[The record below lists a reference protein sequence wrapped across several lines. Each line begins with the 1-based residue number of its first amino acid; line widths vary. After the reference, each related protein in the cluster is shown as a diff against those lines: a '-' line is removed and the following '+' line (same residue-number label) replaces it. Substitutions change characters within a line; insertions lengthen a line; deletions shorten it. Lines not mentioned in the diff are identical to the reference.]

1 MANTNTLTQVIP
13 LLLAQGLLALRQM
26 ALLPRYV
33 NRGFETLAGE
43 KGAVVQVPIPSAIT
57 AVAVAPS
64 NTPPDDLGVQPTS
77 VNITLNQWWE
87 APFFLSDRDLLESMS
102 GVIPMQASEA
112 VKSIANKID
121 ALLIA
126 QAELNFPNF
135 TGVAGVTPF
144 ANDLSEFLNA
154 DQILNDNL
162 GPADNRYQA
171 ISSKAKA
178 NAMGLRAFQDA
189 SFSGGNTQGLIKGEI
204 GDKLGAF
211 WFMDQNLTRHTS
223 GTVSTSATPYT
234 ANGVNA
240 LGAVTISVTGGA
252 LGTVLAGDKI
262 SFPALS
268 SQTYVVAS
276 SVGGSTVTSIVIQPT
291 IGPNGASGLQVAT
304 AGGETLFVA
313 ASHRMNLNFHRDA
326 LALASRPF
334 SGADPL
340 GLGFFQSAVDP
351 ISGLALRLEVTRQHK
366 RTRFSYDMLCGV
378 GSPRPQMGTVIAG
391 E

>member
-1 MANTNTLTQVIP
+1 MANTNTLTQAIP
-13 LLLAQGLLALRQM
+13 LLLAQGLMALRQM
-26 ALLPRYV
+26 AVLPRYV
-33 NRGFETLAGE
+33 NRAYDAIAGE
-43 KGAVVQVPIPSAIT
+43 KGSVVQVPIPSAIT
-57 AVAVAPS
+57 VVQVAPS
-64 NTPPDDLGVQPTS
+64 NTPPDDVGVVPTS
-77 VNITLNQWWE
+77 TSVTLDQWWE
-87 APFFLSDRDLLESMS
+87 APFFLTDKDLLEAFN
-102 GVIPMQASEA
+102 GIIPMQASEA

-121 ALLIA
+121 ALLISK
-126 QAELNFPNF
+126 AELQFPNY

-162 GPADNRYQA
+162 APADNRYVA

-189 SFSGGNTQGLIKGEI
+189 SYRGDTAGMVKGEI

-223 GTVSTSATPYT
+223 GTASTSATPYT

-240 LGAVTISVTGGA
+240 LGALTINVTGGA
-252 LGTVLAGDKI
+252 LGTILPGDKI
-262 SFPALS
+262 GFPSLN
-268 SQTYVVAS
+268 SQTYNVVS
-276 SVGGSTVTSIVIQPT
+276 TTGGSTVTAIVIQPT
-291 IGPNGASGLQVAT
+291 IGPNGASGLQTAT
-304 AGGETLFVA
+304 AGGEALFVA
-313 ASHRMNLNFHRDA
+313 QSHRQNIVCHRDA

-334 SGADPL
+334 TGADPF
-340 GLGFFQSAVDP
+340 GLGIYQSAIDP

-366 RTRFSYDMLCGV
+366 RTRFSYDFLCGV
-378 GSPRPQMGTVIAG
+378 GAPRPQMGVIVGG